1 MTFKVVIPARYNSS
15 RLPGKPLIEIGGI
28 PMVIHVARKAKLSGA
43 DEIIIATDDKRIEK
57 IALEYDFKSVMTN
70 VNHISGTDRIHEVL
84 DQTMWPDETIII
96 NLQGDEPL
104 IDPLLIIQIAN
115 GMTKNNI
122 EYATAASLFN
132 SYNDFK
138 NHNNVKVV
146 LGAEDYGIY
155 FSRAMIPYQKDAP
168 LNTLANDIYQHIG
181 IYGYSHK
188 TLKKLVCL
196 EPSQRELEH
205 KLEQLRFLDNN
216 YSIYVTQYDE
226 LIPSGIDTLED
237 VDSALLYI
245 EKNDC

>member
-84 DQTMWPDETIII
+84 DQTMWPDKTIII

-181 IYGYSHK
+181 IYGYTAKFLRKFCNLPKSN
-188 TLKKLVCL
+188 L
-196 EPSQRELEH
+196 EEIEG
-205 KLEQLRFLDNN
+205 LEQLRAIENNLKIKVFKYKGTHSIGVDTAEDLEKINKILDPN
-216 YSIYVTQYDE
+216 
-226 LIPSGIDTLED
+226 
-237 VDSALLYI
+237 
-245 EKNDC
+245 

>member
-84 DQTMWPDETIII
+84 DQSMWPDETIIV

-181 IYGYSHK
+181 IYGYTAKFLRKFCNLPKSN
-188 TLKKLVCL
+188 L
-196 EPSQRELEH
+196 EEIEG
-205 KLEQLRFLDNN
+205 LEQLRAIENNLKIKVFKYQGTHSTGVDTADDLEKINKILDPN
-216 YSIYVTQYDE
+216 
-226 LIPSGIDTLED
+226 
-237 VDSALLYI
+237 
-245 EKNDC
+245 

>member
-155 FSRAMIPYQKDAP
+155 FSRAMIPYQKDVP

-181 IYGYSHK
+181 IYGYTAKFLRKFCNLPKSN
-188 TLKKLVCL
+188 L
-196 EPSQRELEH
+196 EEIEG
-205 KLEQLRFLDNN
+205 LEQLRAIENNLKIKVFKYQGTHSIGVDTAEDLEKINKILDPN
-216 YSIYVTQYDE
+216 
-226 LIPSGIDTLED
+226 
-237 VDSALLYI
+237 
-245 EKNDC
+245 